1 MVLFTSEILAS
12 RLLTRDWRREK
23 VEIEGGREE
32 REGVEGGK
40 KGGVR

>member
-23 VEIEGGREE
+23 VEREGGERKGREWNE
-32 REGVEGGK
+32 GRREG
-40 KGGVR
+40 